1 MRPAVSSEL
10 LGSVKKVKFSKHYEN
25 GVKLMRIVA
34 KTDKGIV
41 RDSNQDA
48 YAVGEFSDEVVWSVV
63 CDGMG
68 GVAGGN
74 IASVLAVKV
83 ISDKINASYRDKMRD
98 SSIRNMLDSALT
110 AANIEVYDFAETRP
124 DLKGMGTTVVCAI
137 VRDNQAYIAHAGDSR
152 AYVIN
157 KGNIHQVTTDH
168 SMVQDLL
175 DRGKITNEE
184 AEHHPNKNI
193 ITRAVGVDKSINIDF
208 SQIDLNEDDVLLLCT
223 DGLSNYVS
231 NDEMIEIMSDGKQY
245 AFADRLVN
253 RANKNGGGDNITVVI
268 ISK

>member
-1 MRPAVSSEL
+1 M
-10 LGSVKKVKFSKHYEN
+10 N
-25 GVKLMRIVA
+25 IVA

-68 GVAGGN
+68 GAAGGN
-74 IASVLAVKV
+74 IASALAVKV
-83 ISDKINASYRDKMRD
+83 ISDKINASYRDEMRD
-98 SSIRNMLDSALT
+98 SSIHNMLDSALT
-110 AANIEVYDFAETRP
+110 AANIEVFDFAEAKPELR
-124 DLKGMGTTVVCAI
+124 GMGTTVVCAI
-137 VRDNQAYIAHAGDSR
+137 VRNNQAYIAHAGDSR

-157 KGNIHQVTTDH
+157 NGNINQITTDH

-175 DRGKITNEE
+175 SRGKITSEE
-184 AEHHPNKNI
+184 AENHPNKNI
-193 ITRAVGVDKSINIDF
+193 ITRAVGVDKSIDIDF
-208 SQIDLNEDDVLLLCT
+208 GQIDLSDDDVLLLCT
-223 DGLSNYVS
+223 DGLSNYVT
-231 NDEMIEIMSDGKQY
+231 NNEMIEIMSDGKYY
-245 AFADRLVN
+245 AFADRLVT

>member
-1 MRPAVSSEL
+1 
-10 LGSVKKVKFSKHYEN
+10 
-25 GVKLMRIVA
+25 MRIVA
-34 KTDKGIV
+34 KTDKGNV

-68 GVAGGN
+68 GAAGGN
-74 IASVLAVKV
+74 IASALAVKV
-83 ISDKINASYRDKMRD
+83 ISDKINASYRNQMRD
-98 SSIRNMLDSALT
+98 SSIKNMLDSALT
-110 AANIEVYDFAETRP
+110 AANIEVFDFAEAQP
-124 DLKGMGTTVVCAI
+124 DLRGMGTTVVCAI
-137 VRDNQAYIAHAGDSR
+137 VRDNQAYIVHAGDSR

-157 KGNIHQVTTDH
+157 NGNIRQITTDH

-175 DRGKITNEE
+175 LRGKITPEE

-193 ITRAVGVDKSINIDF
+193 ITRAVGVNKAVEIDF
-208 SQIDLNEDDVLLLCT
+208 EQIDLEDDDTLLICT

-231 NDEMIEIMSDGKQY
+231 NDEMLELMSDGKHY
-245 AFADRLVN
+245 AFADRLVKK
-253 RANKNGGGDNITVVI
+253 ANENGGGDNITVVV

>member
-1 MRPAVSSEL
+1 
-10 LGSVKKVKFSKHYEN
+10 
-25 GVKLMRIVA
+25 MRIVA
-34 KTDKGIV
+34 KTDKGNV

-68 GVAGGN
+68 GAAGGN
-74 IASVLAVKV
+74 IASALAVKV
-83 ISDKINASYRDKMRD
+83 ISDKINASYRDQMRD
-98 SSIRNMLDSALT
+98 SSIKNMLDSALT
-110 AANIEVYDFAETRP
+110 AANIEVFDFAEAQP
-124 DLKGMGTTVVCAI
+124 DLRGMGTTVVCAI

-157 KGNIHQVTTDH
+157 NGNIRQITTDH

-175 DRGKITNEE
+175 LRGRITPEE

-193 ITRAVGVDKSINIDF
+193 ITRAVGVNKVIEIDF
-208 SQIDLNEDDVLLLCT
+208 EQIDLDDEDTLLICT

-231 NDEMIEIMSDGKQY
+231 NDEMLELMSDGKHY
-245 AFADRLVN
+245 AFADRLVKK
-253 RANKNGGGDNITVVI
+253 ANDNGGGDNITVVV

>member
-1 MRPAVSSEL
+1 
-10 LGSVKKVKFSKHYEN
+10 
-25 GVKLMRIVA
+25 MRIVA
-34 KTDKGIV
+34 KTDKGNV
-41 RDSNQDA
+41 RESNQDA

-68 GVAGGN
+68 GAAGGN
-74 IASVLAVKV
+74 IASALAVKV
-83 ISDKINASYRDKMRD
+83 ISDKINASYRDQMRD
-98 SSIRNMLDSALT
+98 PSIKNMLDSALT
-110 AANIEVYDFAETRP
+110 AANIEVYDFAEAQPELR
-124 DLKGMGTTVVCAI
+124 GMGTTVVCAI

-157 KGNIHQVTTDH
+157 NGNIKQITTDH

-175 DRGKITNEE
+175 SRGRITVEE

-193 ITRAVGVDKSINIDF
+193 ITRAVGVDKSIKIDF
-208 SQIDLNEDDVLLLCT
+208 EQIDLNDDDTLMLCT

-231 NDEMIEIMSDGKQY
+231 NDEITELMSDGKHY
-245 AFADRLVN
+245 AFADRLVQK
-253 RANKNGGGDNITVVI
+253 ANSNGGGDNITVVI